1 MNITFFFGTLLHAT
15 QYIIQEGSEYSF
27 KKAKIRFSIDVNFQQ
42 EEEVLGT
49 TDSLS
54 RPQWENG
61 FDVEIENQKQ
71 AISTSTESFK
81 DRHCKSLFHSDN
93 LHGVPVQHHGGGSP
107 PDRCLWPVVR
117 DLYCWC
123 FKVST
128 SCRTD
133 LSFFC

>member
-1 MNITFFFGTLLHAT
+1 MHAT

-71 AISTSTESFK
+71 A
-81 DRHCKSLFHSDN
+81 KS
-93 LHGVPVQHHGGGSP
+93 
-107 PDRCLWPVVR
+107 
-117 DLYCWC
+117 
-123 FKVST
+123 K
-128 SCRTD
+128 
-133 LSFFC
+133 